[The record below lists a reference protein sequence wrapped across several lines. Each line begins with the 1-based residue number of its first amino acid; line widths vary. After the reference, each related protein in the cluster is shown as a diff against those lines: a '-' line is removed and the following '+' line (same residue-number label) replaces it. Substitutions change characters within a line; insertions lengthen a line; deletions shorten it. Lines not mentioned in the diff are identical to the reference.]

1 MDKEIELKWVFVT
14 LVMPLKTL
22 EVSEVMVLAMEE

>member
-14 LVMPLKTL
+14 LAMPVKTL